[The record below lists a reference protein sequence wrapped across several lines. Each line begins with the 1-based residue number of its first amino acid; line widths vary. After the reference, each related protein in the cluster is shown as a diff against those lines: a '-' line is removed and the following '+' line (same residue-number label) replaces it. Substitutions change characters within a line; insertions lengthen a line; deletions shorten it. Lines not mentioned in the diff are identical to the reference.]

1 MEAVIVAVIGGVFAI
16 LTVIIQRGRKENKY
30 DHNLVVQSLN
40 RIEIK
45 IDGHIN
51 DHAKGEFEE

>member
-1 MEAVIVAVIGGVFAI
+1 MEAVIVAVIGGVFAV
-16 LTVIIQRGRKENKY
+16 LTVIIQKGRKENKD

-45 IDGHIN
+45 IVGHIN

>member
-16 LTVIIQRGRKENKY
+16 LTVIIQKGRKENKD

-40 RIEIK
+40 RIEVK
-45 IDGHIN
+45 IDSHIN

>member
-1 MEAVIVAVIGGVFAI
+1 MTQIVVAVIGSISII
-16 LTVIIQRGRKENKY
+16 LVALVEKGRRENKD
-30 DHNLVVQSLN
+30 DHSHVVQSLN

>member
-16 LTVIIQRGRKENKY
+16 LTVIIQRGRKENKD

-40 RIEIK
+40 PIEIK
-45 IDGHIN
+45 IHGHIN